1 MLQGNG
7 KTASFAQVLRFVG
20 KSSIQMF
27 HSRHDVPLVP
37 GICLLLL
44 VLKFIPI
51 NFSYEL
57 LKYLFAHT
65 QKGYI
70 GVCTLHF
77 TKMPPTL
84 TVLYSLTIPPCWQ
97 DWVYNYLKYIW
108 LNVLT
113 YNAAISIWESDTS
126 FIDRAELIHM
136 VNEVPYMIHFIISLV
151 YPKLWA
157 LHGNTTSS
165 SWEVKS
171 SGADIYVA
179 DR

>member
-1 MLQGNG
+1 
-7 KTASFAQVLRFVG
+7 
-20 KSSIQMF
+20 MF

-44 VLKFIPI
+44 LLKFIPI

-84 TVLYSLTIPPCWQ
+84 TVLYSLTIPSCWQ

-113 YNAAISIWESDTS
+113 YNAAISI
-126 FIDRAELIHM
+126 
-136 VNEVPYMIHFIISLV
+136 
-151 YPKLWA
+151 
-157 LHGNTTSS
+157 
-165 SWEVKS
+165 
-171 SGADIYVA
+171 
-179 DR
+179 